1 VLSAGL
7 WGAVAASSL
16 LIGALLGAYR
26 RRDQRVIGVV
36 LGFGAGALIS
46 SVSFELVEKGTQEAG
61 AVPVA
66 LGLAAGALAF
76 FAGDRY
82 VQRIGVARAGLGPDC
97 LSYWAPCWTGYRN
110 RQCWGSGLP
119 AVKE

>member
-1 VLSAGL
+1 MGPIDDGISGLS
-7 WGAVAASSL
+7 
-16 LIGALLGAYR
+16 
-26 RRDQRVIGVV
+26 GVV
-36 LGFGAGALIS
+36 LGFGAGAFIS

-66 LGLAAGALAF
+66 LGLAAGRLPSSPVI
-76 FAGDRY
+76 DTCSEM
-82 VQRIGVARAGLGPDC
+82 VVARAGLEPDC
-97 LSYWAPCWTGYRN
+97 LSYWAPCWTAYRN

>member
-1 VLSAGL
+1 MGPIDDGISGLS
-7 WGAVAASSL
+7 
-16 LIGALLGAYR
+16 
-26 RRDQRVIGVV
+26 GVV
-36 LGFGAGALIS
+36 LGFGAGAFIS

-66 LGLAAGALAF
+66 LGLAAGRLPSSPVI
-76 FAGDRY
+76 DTCSEM
-82 VQRIGVARAGLGPDC
+82 VVARAGLEPDC